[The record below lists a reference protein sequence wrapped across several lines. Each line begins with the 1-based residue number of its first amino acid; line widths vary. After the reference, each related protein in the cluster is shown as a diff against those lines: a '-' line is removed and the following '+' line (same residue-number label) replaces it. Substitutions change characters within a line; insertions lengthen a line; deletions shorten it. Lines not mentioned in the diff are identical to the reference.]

1 MTSLRGATHMPCR
14 LRLPLMN
21 QPGAGPYYGYDY
33 DVLGLVLGRAYSMN
47 PAELMKQKIWDPL
60 GMESAFM
67 SYLNPGD
74 SRLDRVVDLYMVG
87 PPASVYANSPYTGAE
102 QPAELP
108 PGVGKFESELS
119 DAVFTKAN
127 R

>member
-1 MTSLRGATHMPCR
+1 MI
-14 LRLPLMN
+14 
-21 QPGAGPYYGYDY
+21 QPGAGSFYGYDY

-74 SRLDRVVDLYMVG
+74 SRLDRVLDTYIVG
-87 PPASVYANSPYTGAE
+87 PPAAAYVNPLYPGAQE
-102 QPAELP
+102 QPELP
-108 PGVGKFESELS
+108 PGVGRFESELP
-119 DAVFTKAN
+119 DAVFTEQN
-127 R
+127 RLATNLARFRVQVGC